1 MWQIIKDILNL
12 VGIIGVAIGAL
23 LFGWKQTQINKRLQ
37 ELQDYVAISIIPK
50 PEFQLQIMNVGKI
63 NLYVHK
69 WEIGTFTETFSKA
82 ILIPAAAPSF
92 LLISLS
98 SPPMGQ
104 HPVRIYLTDES
115 GEKYL
120 STGEVVIEPIAMR
133 PLSQILPHSETPP
146 LDGGTQAVNPPQAQV
161 VNITARMRA
170 WSYKTEKY
178 NWTI

>member
-1 MWQIIKDILNL
+1 MEQNSYNLLSLVLQVFTIIAASVFALWQVL
-12 VGIIGVAIGAL
+12 
-23 LFGWKQTQINKRLQ
+23 INKRLK

-50 PEFQLQIMNVGKI
+50 PDFQLQIMNVGKI

-69 WEIGTFTETFSKA
+69 WEIGTFTETFSRA

-98 SPPMGQ
+98 SPPVGQ
-104 HPVRIYLTDES
+104 HPVKIYLTDES

-120 STGEVVIEPIAMR
+120 STGEVVIEPIAIR
-133 PLSQILPHSETPP
+133 PISQILPQSETPS
-146 LDGGTQAVNPPQAQV
+146 LNEGTPTINSPQAQV
-161 VNITARMRA
+161 VNITAKMRA

>member
-1 MWQIIKDILNL
+1 MGENILRYIEAFSL
-12 VGIIGVAIGAL
+12 FFAAGGAIY
-23 LFGWKQTQINKRLQ
+23 FGWRQTQINKRMK

-50 PEFQLQIMNVGKI
+50 PDFQLQIMNVGKI

-69 WEIGTFTETFSKA
+69 WEVGTFTETFSQA

-98 SPPMGQ
+98 SPQMGQ

-120 STGEVVIEPIAMR
+120 STGEVAIEPIAIR
-133 PLSQILPHSETPP
+133 PLSQMSPRPESTLPGE
-146 LDGGTQAVNPPQAQV
+146 GTQTLGSPQTQV
-161 VNITARMRA
+161 VNITTRMRA

-178 NWTI
+178 NWII

>member
-1 MWQIIKDILNL
+1 MEQNSYNLWLLVLQIGTIIAASVFALWQVL
-12 VGIIGVAIGAL
+12 
-23 LFGWKQTQINKRLQ
+23 INKRLK

-50 PEFQLQIMNVGKI
+50 QDFQLQIMNVGKI

-69 WEIGTFTETFSKA
+69 WDIGTFTETFSRA

-104 HPVRIYLTDES
+104 HPVKIYLTDES
-115 GEKYL
+115 GKKYL
-120 STGEVVIEPIAMR
+120 STGEVVIEPIAIR
-133 PLSQILPHSETPP
+133 PLSQILSRPESAPSGE
-146 LDGGTQAVNPPQAQV
+146 GTQTSGSPQTQV
-161 VNITARMRA
+161 VNIMVRMRA

>member
-1 MWQIIKDILNL
+1 MEQNSYNLWSLVLQIGTIIAASIFALWQVL
-12 VGIIGVAIGAL
+12 
-23 LFGWKQTQINKRLQ
+23 INKRLK

-50 PEFQLQIMNVGKI
+50 PDFQLQIMNVGKI

-69 WEIGTFTETFSKA
+69 WEIGTFTETFSRA

-104 HPVRIYLTDES
+104 HPVKIYLTDES
-115 GEKYL
+115 GKKYL
-120 STGEVVIEPIAMR
+120 STGEVVIEPIAIR
-133 PLSQILPHSETPP
+133 PLSQILPRPELEPSKEETQ
-146 LDGGTQAVNPPQAQV
+146 TSVSPQAQV
-161 VNITARMRA
+161 VNIMARMRA

-178 NWTI
+178 NWEI